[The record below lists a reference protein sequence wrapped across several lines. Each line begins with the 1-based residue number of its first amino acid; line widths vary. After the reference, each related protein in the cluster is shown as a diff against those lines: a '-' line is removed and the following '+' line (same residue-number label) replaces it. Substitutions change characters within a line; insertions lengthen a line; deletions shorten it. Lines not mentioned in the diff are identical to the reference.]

1 MSASSGNNGVK
12 NLRAMF
18 ENKAGDQSTSPPSR
32 GRSPNPSEFSNS
44 SRPVSKVRASFVAV
58 EKPGENGGPA
68 LIGLRRASEVSSM
81 GGIQENAIVDNES
94 MEKPSVTT
102 DTDTAL
108 KDVTADEPESRLP
121 VDSAPEEGGLGN
133 ILKGSAFVENTPSK
147 PPANVTNLGHAVAL
161 GRLQQKTPL
170 SSPSK
175 PKNESNSA
183 TMVDKMQASKE
194 NKPGPPPNTTLKTT
208 ETAQP
213 IKAPPTRQIN
223 SKIVPKSPIVT
234 QPSPRTPTSPKMNIK
249 GGPAKIRG
257 VMGSAKEAQKAREAP
272 KDTKDKQE
280 KSQPPAPKVNTQAKS
295 RPAPIAAKKEQ
306 TPASP
311 KSVRSPTI
319 AKPKPP
325 TIPGKLP
332 AAATA
337 TTASAAAKHD
347 DAQRPATEPERKHD
361 VKKTAP
367 PTSRPPRASTSS
379 TTGTLA
385 KKASRAS
392 LTNGHQR
399 PQSRV
404 STSRPDEG
412 FLARMMRPTASSAQ
426 KAHDKVQ
433 PTSPP
438 KTRGKTMLPPKTKP
452 TTKQEQPPKM
462 HLDTPKEPDT
472 EDKENHDGRQQEQDQ
487 NTLPEVAPPS
497 SSDTAKPDAMNADAE
512 TEAVVSEP
520 APSAEQDRV
529 SGEAQEVY

>member
-18 ENKAGDQSTSPPSR
+18 ENKSGDQSTSPPSR

-68 LIGLRRASEVSSM
+68 LLGLRRASEVSSM
-81 GGIQENAIVDNES
+81 GGIQENAIVDNEGT
-94 MEKPSVTT
+94 EKPSVSS

-108 KDVTADEPESRLP
+108 KDVSANIPESTLP
-121 VDSAPEEGGLGN
+121 SDGAHEDGGLGK
-133 ILKGSAFVENTPSK
+133 ILKGSAFIENTPSK
-147 PPANVTNLGHAVAL
+147 PPTNVTNLGHAVAS
-161 GRLQQKTPL
+161 GRLQQKAPL

-175 PKNESNSA
+175 PKNESNA
-183 TMVDKMQASKE
+183 AAMVDKMQASKE
-194 NKPGPPPNTTLKTT
+194 NKPGPPPTTTLKTT

-223 SKIVPKSPIVT
+223 SKVVPKSPIVT
-234 QPSPRTPTSPKMNIK
+234 QPSPRTPTSPKMNIR

-257 VMGSAKEAQKAREAP
+257 VIDSAKEAQKAREAP
-272 KDTKDKQE
+272 KEAKDEQE
-280 KSQPPAPKVNTQAKS
+280 KSQPPASKVNTQAKS

-311 KSVRSPTI
+311 KSVKSPTI
-319 AKPKPP
+319 VKPKPP
-325 TIPGKLP
+325 TVPGKLP

-347 DAQRPATEPERKHD
+347 EAQHPTTEAERKHD
-361 VKKTAP
+361 MKKSAP
-367 PTSRPPRASTSS
+367 PTSRPPRASTAS
-379 TTGTLA
+379 TTATLA

-399 PQSRV
+399 PHSRA
-404 STSRPDEG
+404 STSKPDEG

-426 KAHDKVQ
+426 KAHERAQ
-433 PTSPP
+433 PSTPP
-438 KTRGKTMLPPKTKP
+438 KKGGKTMLPPKTKP

-462 HLDTPKEPDT
+462 HVDTPKEPET
-472 EDKENHDGRQQEQDQ
+472 GDKENYGDRQQEQDQ
-487 NTLPEVAPPS
+487 ITLPEVGQPS
-497 SSDTAKPDAMNADAE
+497 SSDTTKPDAINADAK
-512 TEAVVSEP
+512 TEPIASEP
-520 APSAEQDRV
+520 APQTEHDRV
-529 SGEAQEVY
+529 NGEAQKVY